1 MLAFEAYTYNFLI
14 LKGLGAFLLIKLTF
28 LSEGEIANDNSIVD
42 KVGIDFLGIKFRFR
56 FRFRFENVDSLVFSM
71 PLLLMENQYKIL
83 LLRVRYFSLS

>member
-1 MLAFEAYTYNFLI
+1 M
-14 LKGLGAFLLIKLTF
+14 LIKLTF